1 MELLG
6 SGSDRSAAFRYSGSG
21 FDEISSNQGIT
32 AGEWTHVAVTYDGNE
47 LAMYINGQL
56 DGSLNEDGGIGNGGT
71 ADIRLGTGSSANSNF
86 YAGQLDEIRVWDSYR
101 SPEQINNSYDN
112 ELLGNE
118 SGLVGYWRGC
128 NVAGNDQARGSAV
141 RPMTAN
147 LTNVECQSSG
157 VPMEDSSAEDSGI
170 LDFGIELQSEATVS
184 QGSSVDINTLPN
196 NRANQAVSGTLEL
209 RVDQNG
215 DSQFSATETVS
226 SKQVS
231 FDASESRTEV
241 LSYNNVPLGAGD
253 YLYQARMSSN
263 GQTVTSFTSGTL
275 TVTTETSTPTPTPS
289 PSPVP
294 DDNETAQ
301 TTTVTVNLD
310 SVPAGLQTFNVSVA
324 GPSGSSI
331 TTVSAGVLSGN
342 SFEIV
347 SGGEG
352 DSTVTARGADIT
364 GTVEQSSESESE
376 PVRLYEAEFEFA
388 DTVERS
394 DLTVTANAL
403 TNDNGAAISESRLTV
418 TTAGENPVII
428 GDNQAPAADLNGDGK
443 LEDVNG
449 DGEANFED
457 GIALAFNIGTAS
469 NNAESFDFDGDG
481 DVDFDDAIALVFQ
494 V

>member
-1 MELLG
+1 
-6 SGSDRSAAFRYSGSG
+6 
-21 FDEISSNQGIT
+21 
-32 AGEWTHVAVTYDGNE
+32 
-47 LAMYINGQL
+47 
-56 DGSLNEDGGIGNGGT
+56 
-71 ADIRLGTGSSANSNF
+71 
-86 YAGQLDEIRVWDSYR
+86 
-101 SPEQINNSYDN
+101 
-112 ELLGNE
+112 
-118 SGLVGYWRGC
+118 
-128 NVAGNDQARGSAV
+128 
-141 RPMTAN
+141 
-147 LTNVECQSSG
+147 
-157 VPMEDSSAEDSGI
+157 
-170 LDFGIELQSEATVS
+170 
-184 QGSSVDINTLPN
+184 
-196 NRANQAVSGTLEL
+196 
-209 RVDQNG
+209 
-215 DSQFSATETVS
+215 
-226 SKQVS
+226 
-231 FDASESRTEV
+231 
-241 LSYNNVPLGAGD
+241 
-253 YLYQARMSSN
+253 
-263 GQTVTSFTSGTL
+263 
-275 TVTTETSTPTPTPS
+275 
-289 PSPVP
+289 
-294 DDNETAQ
+294 
-301 TTTVTVNLD
+301 
-310 SVPAGLQTFNVSVA
+310 
-324 GPSGSSI
+324 
-331 TTVSAGVLSGN
+331 VSAGVLSGN